1 MIVFLR
7 VIYSVV
13 MICIVIHLPAQ
24 LVLDR
29 QVIAAGGMQSTGPLT
44 VDASIGQPITYTVSN
59 NAGIL
64 TQGFH
69 QPSDMTTLNVN
80 VAVYETTCSGT
91 YDVRILSVDGCDDL
105 SGIMF
110 YWDNVPGG
118 MIKRDLQQNC
128 MLYIATNSGCEHSIY
143 FDFPNYP
150 NKIINTC
157 EIEFYT
163 YISPNNDGDND
174 VWRIKN
180 ADTQFVQSIHVEM
193 YNRWGARVWR
203 SDVYDNVNHVWKGD
217 AQDGSALPDG
227 TYYYVAKINETTY
240 NGYVELIR

>member
-1 MIVFLR
+1 MN
-7 VIYSVV
+7 VILSILFSVV
-13 MICIVIHLPAQ
+13 MTCVVIHLPAQ

-29 QVIAAGGMQSTGPLT
+29 QVIASGGMHTTGPLS
-44 VDASIGQPITYTVSN
+44 VDASIGQPITYTVGN
-59 NAGIL
+59 NAGML

-69 QPSDMTTLNVN
+69 QPSDVITMMVD

-91 YDVRILSVDGCDDL
+91 YDVRILSINGCDDL

-143 FDFPNYP
+143 FDFQSYP
-150 NKIINTC
+150 NKIVNTC

-180 ADTQFVQSIHVEM
+180 ADSPFVESILVEI
-193 YNRWGARVWR
+193 YNRWGARVWS

-217 AQDGSALPDG
+217 GQDGAALPDG
-227 TYYYVAKINETTY
+227 TYFYVAKVNDITY